1 MNIIGIKGEK
11 NYIIDN
17 DSLKYSKD
25 DFFTESKQKV
35 KRPLLSNQITELA
48 KSGVDNSDIAQKLN
62 CSEAYVQKIT
72 RLLNI
77 ENGTHPQKKDKKTKI
92 LELNKQKI
100 SFDRIAQ
107 LVNCQRCYV
116 VFVVKESEN
125 ENNY

>member
-1 MNIIGIKGEK
+1 MNIVGIKLGK

-17 DSLKYSKD
+17 DSIQYSKD
-25 DFFTESKQKV
+25 DFFTKAKQKV

-48 KSGVDNSDIAQKLN
+48 KQGLDNSDIAQKIN

-77 ENGTHPQKKDKKTKI
+77 ENGSHPPKKDKKTKI

-100 SFDRIAQ
+100 SFDKIAQ